1 MSEEILK
8 CQGFHICGEK
18 GKKDQLGLVK
28 IFAFFPFVYNCQAP
42 RVPCCV
48 KFSFRNPPTLVNAS
62 YTWDDDAPTFF
73 PLKQQ
78 RFFFVACSNHGMSV
92 SKIHGDFCW
101 ETLGGQIDRTLEPI
115 ESSHGGH
122 ASNAKEI
129 LVAQIMTV
137 FFCRVL
143 EASNGGVIF
152 FWVEMG

>member
-1 MSEEILK
+1 MP
-8 CQGFHICGEK
+8 GFSHLWGKREK
-18 GKKDQLGLVK
+18 GSTGSCEDFC
-28 IFAFFPFVYNCQAP
+28 IFPFVYNCQAP

-78 RFFFVACSNHGMSV
+78 RFFFVACSKHGMSV

-101 ETLGGQIDRTLEPI
+101 ETSGGQIDRTLEPI

-152 FWVEMG
+152 FGLKWVSCWHSKY